1 MALTAS
7 CIQPQRASAETDTEA
22 PSPPQIGGPFALL
35 DHTGRALSERD
46 FRGSFMLVFFGY
58 THCPD
63 ICPTE
68 LQLIS
73 EAIDGLGESGAKVQ
87 PIFITLDPERDTPEG
102 LADWLSNFH
111 PRMVGLTGS
120 RAQVAA
126 ARKAYRVY
134 AAKFYPPPASLSGEG
149 DDDGGSEYLLDHS
162 AITYLVGPDG
172 GVRAVFPQGSDGDE
186 MAATIRPYLSRPQ

>member
-7 CIQPQRASAETDTEA
+7 CIQPQRASAETNTETL
-22 PSPPQIGGPFALL
+22 STPQIGGPFALL

-87 PIFITLDPERDTPEG
+87 PIFITVDPERDTPEV

-111 PRMVGLTGS
+111 PRMIGLTGS

-134 AAKFYPPPASLSGEG
+134 AAKFYPPPGSLSGEG
-149 DDDGGSEYLLDHS
+149 DDDEGSEYLLDHS

-172 GVRAVFPQGSDGDE
+172 RMRAVFPQGSDGDE
-186 MAATIRPYLSRPQ
+186 MAATIRAHLSRPQ